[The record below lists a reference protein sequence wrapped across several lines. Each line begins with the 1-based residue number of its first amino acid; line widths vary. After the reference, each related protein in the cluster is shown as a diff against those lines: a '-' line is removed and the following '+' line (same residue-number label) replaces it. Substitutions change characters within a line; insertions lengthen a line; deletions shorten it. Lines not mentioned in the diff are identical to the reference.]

1 MTETRTDQL
10 RTLVVEDEFLIRLA
24 LVDMLAS
31 LGITTISATGSLD
44 EAIEWS
50 RTREFDLAVLD
61 VNLGGKTVYPAAEI
75 LRARKVPLF
84 FTTGYGIEGILEQWR
99 TTPIVHKPYEA
110 VTLRRAIDTVVAE
123 RKGKGASPT
132 T

>member
-1 MTETRTDQL
+1 MTQTRTDQL

-24 LVDMLAS
+24 IVDMLTGM
-31 LGITTISATGSLD
+31 GIQKISATGSLD

-75 LRARKVPLF
+75 LRDRKVPLF
-84 FTTGYGIEGILEQWR
+84 FTTGYGIDGILEQWR
-99 TTPIVHKPYEA
+99 STPIVHKPYETS
-110 VTLRRAIDTVVAE
+110 TLKSAIDTVIGQ
-123 RKGKGASPT
+123 RQG
-132 T
+132 

>member
-1 MTETRTDQL
+1 MTQTRTDQL

-24 LVDMLAS
+24 IVDMLTGM
-31 LGITTISATGSLD
+31 GIRRISATGSLE

-75 LRARKVPLF
+75 LRDRNVPLF
-84 FTTGYGIEGILEQWR
+84 FTTGYGIDGILEQWR
-99 TTPIVHKPYEA
+99 STPIVHKPYEA
-110 VTLRRAIDTVVAE
+110 NALKSAIDAVIG
-123 RKGKGASPT
+123 RRQN
-132 T
+132 

>member
-1 MTETRTDQL
+1 MIDTRTDQL

-24 LVDMLAS
+24 LVDMLSS
-31 LGITTISATGSLD
+31 LGITSISATGSLD

-61 VNLGGKTVYPAAEI
+61 VNLGGKTVYPVAEI
-75 LRARKVPLF
+75 LRARNIPLF

-99 TTPIVHKPYEA
+99 TTPIVHKPYDEA
-110 VTLRRAIDTVVAE
+110 TLGRAIDSVVGE
-123 RKGKGASPT
+123 RKGG
-132 T
+132 